1 LTTVLFICIQN
12 SCRSQMAE
20 AIFNHLAPEG
30 IRAISAGS
38 EPATKV
44 DPLALAALKEIGI
57 ETNTLNPKLLTR
69 EIAQRADKIITM
81 GCPEACPAV
90 GKPMED
96 WGIEDPSGRGIEEY
110 RKTRE
115 IITQKVK
122 PLLETLAARLN
133 TWQP

>member
-1 LTTVLFICIQN
+1 
-12 SCRSQMAE
+12 MAE

-44 DPLALAALKEIGI
+44 DPLASAALKEIGI
-57 ETNTLNPKLLTR
+57 ETDTLNPKLLTR
-69 EIAQRADKIITM
+69 GIAQRADKIVTM

-96 WGIEDPSGRGIEEY
+96 WEIEDPSGGDIEGY
-110 RKTRE
+110 RKVRDV
-115 IITQKVK
+115 IAQKVK
-122 PLLETLAARLN
+122 RLLETLAAESECKGPN
-133 TWQP
+133 

>member
-1 LTTVLFICIQN
+1 
-12 SCRSQMAE
+12 MAE

-30 IRAISAGS
+30 TRAISAGS

-44 DPLALAALKEIGI
+44 DPLASAALKEIGI
-57 ETNTLNPKLLTR
+57 ETNTLSPKLLTR
-69 EIAQRADKIITM
+69 EIAQRADKIVTM
-81 GCPEACPAV
+81 GCPETCPAV

-115 IITQKVK
+115 IITRKVEQ
-122 PLLETLAARLN
+122 LLEVLRSESSY
-133 TWQP
+133 